1 MRRYKNILL
10 VAVAALTLVP
20 SVLFA
25 QTYGS
30 INTFSPYSMYGLGE
44 LTTPGTTATRAM
56 GGMGVAMRTYTDI
69 NLLNPASYSAALS
82 RSVLFSYSM
91 EGYNMYNKQN
101 QNGSNVYNSY
111 AGVNIHDIAIQ
122 MPLAKNLGMGFS
134 VTPYSSTGYDI
145 ATTENITD
153 IGLLSYIYSGSGDVT
168 QVKLGVGWMPF
179 KNFSIGA
186 AAQYFWGSL
195 DRTFTLYPYV
205 VTGNGTYYSAVGITS
220 YDVSRIRGQVGFQ
233 WSPISTAKNNLTIG
247 AAYDLGGNLNPDYSH
262 TVYGD
267 ASLLVF
273 TASEEEESLS
283 LILPN
288 QINAGVTYQN
298 LQWVVGVDYTYQNW
312 LAKNSTLVEYTSSG
326 VAIAYN
332 DFGTVKFGV
341 QWTPNR
347 NDVRSYIKRVS
358 YRGGVRYGGYQN
370 TFGGEE
376 IEQFAATLGA
386 SFPIKTNGISKI
398 DFGMEYG
405 SLGSSDLFIDADS
418 KVGLIGQKYFKVSL
432 GFSLFGEDYWFQ
444 RPKFD

>member
-1 MRRYKNILL
+1 
-10 VAVAALTLVP
+10 
-20 SVLFA
+20 
-25 QTYGS
+25 
-30 INTFSPYSMYGLGE
+30 
-44 LTTPGTTATRAM
+44 
-56 GGMGVAMRTYTDI
+56 
-69 NLLNPASYSAALS
+69 
-82 RSVLFSYSM
+82 
-91 EGYNMYNKQN
+91 MYNKQN